1 MSAVTRLAAIIG
13 ITVTASALS
22 PAQPVHAQSAE
33 SLINSKC
40 GVCHKRE
47 ADGTVNRINAVRK
60 TPEGWLMTILRME
73 QNHGLEVTAPERRTL
88 VKYLADS
95 QGLAPSESKGYR
107 YVLERTPGVT
117 DTGPSESLTQ
127 MCARCH
133 TFARA
138 ALQRRDEDEWLKL
151 VHFHLGQYPTTEYQA
166 LGRDRDWWGMATT
179 ETVKELA
186 KLLPYSSDAWTAW
199 KDKPKQSAA
208 GKWRIVGRAPGKGGF
223 HGMAEIK
230 ADGEDTYTFTNALEY
245 EDGSK
250 VVRTGKGI
258 VYAGHEWRSSAS
270 GDDGTKVRAVMG
282 MSEDGK
288 SATGRSYLA
297 DNDTIGGHMTAVRVD
312 GAAPQVMAV
321 QPGHIRQGTTTTV
334 KVHGVGLA
342 EGVDLGAGLTTK
354 VVSADANTVVL
365 EVTAAA
371 DAATGARDVK
381 AGKASATASLVVY
394 DKVDRV
400 AVEPAATYARV
411 GNADGPIAPETA
423 QFEAVGFMNGADGK
437 PGTDDDVRIGV
448 FAATWSSDNFDE
460 GAAAMEDSKY
470 TGSITQTGLFQP
482 AGAGPN
488 AARQMSTNNVGNLS
502 VTATVDDNGNKV
514 EGKGQLFV
522 TVQRFIDPP
531 IR

>member
-1 MSAVTRLAAIIG
+1 MSAVSRLAAIIG
-13 ITVTASALS
+13 ISVTASFAMPAGPAL
-22 PAQPVHAQSAE
+22 AQSAE
-33 SLINSKC
+33 SLITSKC
-40 GVCHKRE
+40 GVCHERQ
-47 ADGTVNRINAVRK
+47 ADGTINRINAVRK

-73 QNHGLEVTAPERRTL
+73 QNHGLQVTAPERRTL

-117 DTGPSESLTQ
+117 DTGPSELLTQ

-179 ETVKELA
+179 ETVKELG
-186 KLLPYSSDAWTAW
+186 KLLPYASDAWTAW
-199 KDKPKQSAA
+199 QAKEKQSAA
-208 GKWRIVGRAPGKGGF
+208 GSWRIVGHAPGKGGF
-223 HGMAEIK
+223 QGMVEVKAEGG
-230 ADGEDTYTFTNALEY
+230 DNYSFSNTLEY

-270 GDDGTKVRAVMG
+270 GDDGQKVRAIMG

-288 SATGRSYLA
+288 TAAGRSYLA
-297 DNDTIGGHMTAVRVD
+297 DNDTVGAHMSAVRVD
-312 GAAPQVMAV
+312 GASPQVMAV
-321 QPGHIRQGTTTTV
+321 HPSHIRQGTTATV
-334 KVHGVGLA
+334 KVHGVGLSDA
-342 EGVDLGAGLTTK
+342 VDLGAGLTSK
-354 VVSADANTVVL
+354 VVSADSNTVVL

-371 DAATGARDVK
+371 DAAIGPRDVS
-381 AGKASATASLVVY
+381 AGKATAAASMVVF

-411 GNADGPIAPETA
+411 GDADGPIAPENA

-437 PGTDDDVRIGV
+437 AGTDDDVRIGV
-448 FAATWSSDNFDE
+448 FQAQWSFDNFDE
-460 GAAAMEDSKY
+460 GAAALNDKKFV
-470 TGSITQTGLFQP
+470 GSITPTGMFMP

-488 AARQMSTNNVGNLS
+488 PARVMSTNNVGNLS
-502 VTATVDDNGNKV
+502 VTAVVDDNGNAV

-522 TVQRFIDPP
+522 TVQRFVDPP

>member
-1 MSAVTRLAAIIG
+1 MSVVSRLAAVIG
-13 ITVTASALS
+13 ITVTASVLTS
-22 PAQPVHAQSAE
+22 AQPVHAQSAE
-33 SLINSKC
+33 SLIKSKC
-40 GVCHKRE
+40 GVCHERQ
-47 ADGTVNRINAVRK
+47 ADGTVHRINAVRK

-73 QNHGLEVTAPERRTL
+73 QNHGLQVTAPERRTL
-88 VKYLADS
+88 VKHLADS

-107 YVLERTPGVT
+107 YVLERAPGVT
-117 DTGPSESLTQ
+117 DVGPTETLTQ
-127 MCARCH
+127 MCGRCH
-133 TFARA
+133 TFARV
-138 ALQRRDEDEWLKL
+138 ALQRRDAEEWLKL
-151 VHFHLGQYPTTEYQA
+151 VHFHLGQYPTAEYQA
-166 LGRDRDWWGMATT
+166 LGRDRDWWGMASTG
-179 ETVKELA
+179 TVKELA
-186 KLLPYSSDAWTAW
+186 ELLPYSPDVWTAW

-208 GKWRIVGRAPGKGGF
+208 GTWRIVGRAPGKGGF
-223 HGMAEIK
+223 QGIADIK
-230 ADGEDTYTFTNALEY
+230 ADGDDTYTFTNTLEY

-250 VVRTGKGI
+250 VVRTGKGV
-258 VYAGHEWRSSAS
+258 VYAGHEWRSSSS
-270 GDDGTKVRAVMG
+270 GDDGNKVRAVMG

-288 SATGRSYLA
+288 SAAGRSYLA
-297 DNDTIGGHMTAVRVD
+297 DNDTIGGSMTAVRVE

-321 QPGHIRQGTTTTV
+321 QPSHIRQGATTTV
-334 KVHGVGLA
+334 KVHGVGLSDA
-342 EGVDLGAGLTTK
+342 VDLGAGLTTR

-371 DAATGARDVK
+371 DAGTGARDVSV
-381 AGKASATASLVVY
+381 GKATATASLVVF

-411 GNADGPIAPETA
+411 GDAGGPIAPETA

-437 PGTDDDVRIGV
+437 AGTEDDVRIGV
-448 FAATWSSDNFDE
+448 FPAKWSADNFDE
-460 GAAAMEDSKY
+460 GAAAMDDKKF

-502 VTATVDDNGNKV
+502 VTATVDDNGNMV

-522 TVQRFIDPP
+522 TVQRFVDPP